1 MTIQKIKITNLL
13 SFDEIEIDELNDI
26 NCIVGRNNVGK
37 SNLLKTLKFFYNKLE
52 GKEELP
58 PRLNSNY
65 SYKGTISIT
74 FDTTRIFR
82 IARRQPSNK
91 YFSFIVRKLI
101 PIHKRSVFSLTKYDD
116 DHTTFTLSL
125 NIYND
130 GKVKWSTNDK
140 QTLNLILYLYPFFH
154 IEPRHMNLHEWDS
167 LWDLISRIKSFNL
180 STISEDSIITF
191 FDESINTNGDSSY
204 KNYIKDLNDNIF
216 TKPSTQK
223 EKILS
228 YIKAGLKGYNFE
240 IDERD
245 LKLHSDGTN
254 SFHFIKTYLN
264 ILITISRRE
273 YITPFIFID
282 EPELGLHPKMNE
294 VLIHDV
300 YSKYKYNSGRNN
312 KVTRPKVFIATH
324 SPNIIKEVIKK
335 FRDRQRVYCFRK
347 NKESSTSIRTL
358 NSTYDNE
365 SFINIF
371 SDNEARLF
379 FSDYILFVEGETE
392 LEIFGN
398 MKLAEY
404 FPHLKNIDVYKSSSN
419 VIGERINPS
428 YSNSSI
434 PYMFLFDA
442 DKAISINGGVGLFTI
457 NYKKNGEYF
466 SFEKTILEEELK
478 KHKLGFSKI
487 HRELMN
493 NTSYLIRCINK
504 KLDVNLTTQNFS
516 FDSEFEDIFNA
527 IKKRLLLKNIYIN
540 RTTIEGCL
548 IQNDSLILFY
558 EWAAKKYDFDISI
571 IDKLKI
577 KTRKYLTQELLAD
590 YFRVIF
596 NGKTKTLIDYK
607 HFNFNAYKQAIQ
619 KCQPLN
625 DRLKKTSTRA
635 KVLMNFI
642 EEHSIANKDLDKTD
656 GWTTNFINYAVEH
669 IANQSKAENKSFGS
683 VFKVYFPELY
693 DIIRRLQPDS
703 RGEI

>member
-13 SFDEIEIDELNDI
+13 SFDEMEIDELNDI

-37 SNLLKTLKFFYNKLE
+37 SNLLKVIRFFYNRLE

-65 SYKGTISIT
+65 SYKGMISIT

-82 IARRQPSNK
+82 IARRQSSNK
-91 YFSFIVRKLI
+91 YFSFVIRKLI
-101 PIHKRSVFSLTKYDD
+101 PAHKRSAFSLAKYDD
-116 DHTTFTLSL
+116 NRTTFTLSL

-130 GKVKWSTNDK
+130 GKVKWSTKDK
-140 QTLNLILYLYPFFH
+140 QTLNLILYLFPFFY

-180 STISEDSIITF
+180 STISEDSIIAF
-191 FDESINTNGDSSY
+191 FDDAINSKGASSY
-204 KNYIKDLNDNIF
+204 KLYIEELNNAIF

-228 YIKAGLKGYNFE
+228 YIKAGLKGYKFE

-245 LKLHSDGTN
+245 LKFHSDGTN

-264 ILITISRRE
+264 ILIAISRRE

-294 VLIHDV
+294 VLVHDL
-300 YSKYKYNSGRNN
+300 YRNYKYNSERND

-324 SPNIIKEVIKK
+324 SPNILKEVIKK
-335 FRDRQRVYCFRK
+335 FRNRQRIYCFRK
-347 NKESSTSIRTL
+347 NKESSTSIRIL

-428 YSNSSI
+428 YSNSTI

-442 DKAISINGGVGLFTI
+442 DKAISINGGAGSFTVS
-457 NYKKNGEYF
+457 YKKNGMYFNFDKNTLEY
-466 SFEKTILEEELK
+466 ELRK
-478 KHKLGFSKI
+478 NKLGFSKI

-493 NTSYLIRCINK
+493 NTAYLIECINK
-504 KLDVNLTTQNFS
+504 KIDINLTTQDFS
-516 FDSEFEDIFNA
+516 FGSEFEDIFHA
-527 IKKRLLLKNIYIN
+527 IKKRLFLRNIYIN

-548 IQNDSLILFY
+548 IQKDSSSLFY
-558 EWAAKKYDFDISI
+558 EWAAKKYGFSI
-571 IDKLKI
+571 EIIEKVKN
-577 KTRKYLTQELLAD
+577 KERKYFTQELLTD

-607 HFNFNAYKQAIQ
+607 SFNLNAYNQAIQ
-619 KCQPLN
+619 KGQSPN
-625 DRLKKTSTRA
+625 DKLKKTTKRA
-635 KVLMNFI
+635 KLIMNFI
-642 EEHSIANKDLDKTD
+642 EENSIANKDLDKTD
-656 GWTTNFINYAVEH
+656 GWTTSFINYAVEH
-669 IANQSKAENKSFGS
+669 IASQSKRENKPFGS
-683 VFKVYFPELY
+683 IFKVYFPEFY